1 MCLPNCLPTVA
12 RRMRDEPPR
21 RRFLKAAALAP
32 VAAVPALSPLSPAA
46 LAQNADGGRRVVDLT
61 HVFTPEFPT
70 FYNGTGITVN
80 ILASGSYNSQEWLVN
95 EHAGTHMDAPL
106 HFSENGLS
114 ADQIPPEQLV
124 SPLAVVDIREKSHAN
139 PDAQLT
145 PDDLRRWESAN
156 GEIPQGAVV
165 AMLSGWAEFVHSK
178 KFRNA
183 DDDGTMHFPG
193 FHPEAAE
200 FMMTERNVVGMA
212 VDTLSLDHGPSADF
226 PVHYDWLPTG
236 RWGLECVAEMHQ
248 LPPVGAT
255 IFVGSPKVR
264 GATGGQTRILALV

>member
-1 MCLPNCLPTVA
+1 
-12 RRMRDEPPR
+12 MRDEPPR

-32 VAAVPALSPLSPAA
+32 VAAIPALSPLSPAA
-46 LAQNADGGRRVVDLT
+46 LAQNAGGGRRVVDL
-61 HVFTPEFPT
+61 TPEFPT

-124 SPLAVVDIREKSHAN
+124 SPLAVVDIREKSAAN
-139 PDAQLT
+139 PDAQVT
-145 PDDLRRWESAN
+145 PDDLQQWESAN

-165 AMLSGWAEFVHSK
+165 GMLSGWADFVRSK

-183 DDDGTMHFPG
+183 DGDGTMHFLG

-200 FMMTERNVVGMA
+200 FMMTERNVGG
-212 VDTLSLDHGPSADF
+212 DSGYFHSAS
-226 PVHYDWLPTG
+226 VN
-236 RWGLECVAEMHQ
+236 
-248 LPPVGAT
+248 
-255 IFVGSPKVR
+255 
-264 GATGGQTRILALV
+264 